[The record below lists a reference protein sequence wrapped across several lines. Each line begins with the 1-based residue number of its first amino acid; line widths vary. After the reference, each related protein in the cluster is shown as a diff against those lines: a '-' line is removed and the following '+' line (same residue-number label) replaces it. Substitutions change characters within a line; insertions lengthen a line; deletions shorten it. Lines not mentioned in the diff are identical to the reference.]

1 MAQVRVI
8 DPCVDQRW
16 DQFVEDHPFGWLT
29 HLSGWKEVLA
39 RSFQHVKPHYLA
51 LFDGDRIV
59 AGLPLFEVRS
69 WLTGNKLVSIP
80 FATLCD
86 ALVSDP
92 QQFRILL
99 EASLVLMKKSRASF
113 FELRT
118 LASADMIKDE
128 RLGVQRYFQHHF
140 LRLNGDPELLK
151 KSFHRTCVRQKIQR
165 ARLCGVQIRLAD
177 HEQDLKDFFSLYL
190 MTRRRLELPT
200 QPYEFF
206 KAIWD
211 VYMPSGR
218 VNLLIAEHEGRPVA
232 GLINF
237 KFKDRIS
244 AEFAASDAAALNMG
258 PNHLLFWETIRTA
271 CQEGF
276 KVFDFGR
283 TNPTNQDLM
292 DFKRRW
298 GSESIA
304 LSHFYYPRELC
315 EKVNGKQSTWKFRLA
330 KKMCVKSPDYAF
342 EALGKFLY
350 THI

>member
-29 HLSGWKEVLA
+29 HLSGWKEVMA

-165 ARLCGVQIRLAD
+165 ARLCGLQSLHGAGHREQAGRDRHRCRRGREEGVSAAAD
-177 HEQDLKDFFSLYL
+177 GPRAEIPHPA
-190 MTRRRLELPT
+190 RRREPLQLCRRAAGAHVGRRRPVRHAAVPQVTAVRRGGRPAAPDRAPSEWPGPRGALPSPARARRRPPSYSSPWSRPRAT
-200 QPYEFF
+200 PSRSPCNRT
-206 KAIWD
+206 
-211 VYMPSGR
+211 PSGR
-218 VNLLIAEHEGRPVA
+218 
-232 GLINF
+232 
-237 KFKDRIS
+237 
-244 AEFAASDAAALNMG
+244 
-258 PNHLLFWETIRTA
+258 RT
-271 CQEGF
+271 
-276 KVFDFGR
+276 
-283 TNPTNQDLM
+283 T
-292 DFKRRW
+292 
-298 GSESIA
+298 
-304 LSHFYYPRELC
+304 
-315 EKVNGKQSTWKFRLA
+315 
-330 KKMCVKSPDYAF
+330 
-342 EALGKFLY
+342 
-350 THI
+350 